1 MPQYMLNSISAME
14 WPEGVEVT
22 PEMIQTVIQKYNA
35 WTKKLQDSGR
45 LVGLNKLRDEY
56 GRTINGFGAGQTVT
70 DGPFAETKEVIGGY
84 WIITAAS
91 YDEAVEWARDCPT
104 LEYGGRMEVREIEDL
119 TGQM

>member
-35 WTKKLQDSGR
+35 WAKKLQDSGQ

-91 YDEAVEWARDCPT
+91 YDEAVEWARECPT
-104 LEYGGRMEVREIEDL
+104 LEYGGRVEVREVEDL
-119 TGQM
+119 SGQM